1 MNNAK
6 GEAPHSLPQN
16 IIPVRFISGVL
27 DTVANFSERTILL
40 VEDTMSL
47 SVAYQAFLRGLG
59 ARVSAVDTGAKC
71 LEHIKAGAPDV
82 LVLDLGLPDMN
93 GLDILKSVR
102 KDQPG
107 VSVVVVT
114 NNASLGTA
122 VEAMRLGAFDYVV
135 KPFSA
140 ERLNTTVRN
149 AARTSHANPSMV
161 SSARRNPCRPSTG

>member
-6 GEAPHSLPQN
+6 GEAPQTLPQN
-16 IIPVRFISGVL
+16 IVPVRFLSGVL

-114 NNASLGTA
+114 NNASLAAFQPSDRAGGFNTLWSSSSSQKCVAFTFA
-122 VEAMRLGAFDYVV
+122 VRFF
-135 KPFSA
+135 FSPVA
-140 ERLNTTVRN
+140 VL
-149 AARTSHANPSMV
+149 
-161 SSARRNPCRPSTG
+161 